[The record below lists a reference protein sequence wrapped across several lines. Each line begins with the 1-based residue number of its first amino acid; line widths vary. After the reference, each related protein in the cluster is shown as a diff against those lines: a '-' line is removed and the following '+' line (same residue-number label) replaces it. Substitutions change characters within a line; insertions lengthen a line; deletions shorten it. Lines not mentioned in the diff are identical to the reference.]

1 MGNTIRGIL
10 FDLGGTLMTFT
21 GDWDEVQQ
29 RGAIQMAAFFRQR
42 RIEVDEDQLVHTFLA
57 ERQAGFKRAAETQRE
72 VSGTECLRTA
82 LERIAAPPAAFDL
95 IPEAMRVYFAPE
107 EAAWQAFP
115 EAKDTL
121 RRLAAIRASDGR
133 PAYRMGALS
142 NATEDAIIQRL
153 VNRLELRPW
162 LSPVWTSAA
171 LGLRKPR
178 REVFEALLSR
188 WELPPESVVMV
199 GDRLEIDILGA
210 QQVGMH
216 AVLITADDVPSN
228 QLYRDTIVPDAT
240 IQRIGELPMLLEHW
254 SEGGLQ
260 STK

>member
-1 MGNTIRGIL
+1 MDHVIRGIL

-29 RGAIQMAAFFRQR
+29 RGAALMAAFFKQR
-42 RIEVDEDQLVHTFLA
+42 RIAIDEEQLVHTFLA
-57 ERQAGFKRAAETQRE
+57 ERQAGFARAVETQRE
-72 VSGTECLRTA
+72 VSGAECLRTA

-95 IPEAMRVYFAPE
+95 IPEALRVYFVPE
-107 EAAWQAFP
+107 ETAWHAFP
-115 EAKDTL
+115 DAKDTL
-121 RRLAAIRASDGR
+121 RRLAAVRTPDGR

-142 NATEDAIIQRL
+142 NATDDAIIQRL

-178 REVFEALLSR
+178 REVFEMVLKR
-188 WELPPESVVMV
+188 WNLPPESVVMV

-210 QQVGMH
+210 QQVGMR

-228 QLYRDTIVPDAT
+228 QLYRDAIVPDAT
-240 IQRIGELPMLLEHW
+240 IQRIGELPALLAAW
-254 SEGGLQ
+254 SRDGL
-260 STK
+260 